1 MTIIICVRR
10 TLVGLAASAALFA
23 PAAAS
28 AHAQLLKAVPGV
40 GTTVSAAPSIALA
53 FSEPVE
59 PGFCG
64 VALSD
69 AAGQAVPLGKPASAP
84 SDKATLVVA
93 VKARLAPGTYTVVW
107 HAVSVDTH
115 RTQGTFAFTVA
126 P

>member
-1 MTIIICVRR
+1 MTNIIRFSR
-10 TLVGLAASAALFA
+10 AAAALAAMAAALA
-23 PAAAS
+23 PVAAS

-40 GTTVSAAPSIALA
+40 GTTVPAAPTVALS

-64 VALSD
+64 VSLSD
-69 AAGQAVPLGKPASAP
+69 AAGKAVPLGKPASSP
-84 SDKATLVVA
+84 SDKATLVAA
-93 VKARLAPGTYTVVW
+93 VKGKLAPGTYTVVW

-115 RTQGTFAFTVA
+115 RTQGTFAFTIA